1 MNMKWKQ
8 RCYAWLLSGVMA
20 ITAVPSVSLA
30 AGDAAKLQDTAAKL
44 EAAQNEKAADAQ
56 MGGYLWANFGT
67 EGGYEKI
74 FFGYSED
81 GLTWTKLNK
90 KDGVSQP
97 ILVNDAEGSDLGVR
111 DPHIIRSAEGN
122 KYWILGTD
130 LHAEGGGAGGSGW
143 NQLSASQKLVIWE
156 STDLVNWRE
165 PRLVDAGFDDA
176 GCVWAPEAIYDEA
189 KGDYAVYWSARDKSK
204 AGTSENALRVYVC
217 RTKDFVTFTEPKVW
231 LSEDVDGTYIDK
243 DGKEQFTEVNIIDST
258 IVKDK
263 GKYYRFSTSDWN
275 TVIDVSDT
283 LDTEDVLDVKNG
295 EEQSTPKGSWKRLVK
310 RSGSS
315 AAGFDGREGLTVY
328 QLPNG
333 LWCVMGDNQGYKAF
347 LTKDLASGKFTAM
360 DASFPD
366 GKFRHGTV
374 MRLTAE
380 EDARIQEAFGNKD
393 SDDDQGETPI
403 EEPILSYDFEG
414 DEGETTITDSAIGD
428 AVKDDGTLYGKAE
441 VVYDEERKSNV
452 LKLDGSSGAYAEIPQ
467 GFFDG
472 RDVMT
477 ISMDVKSE
485 KDSGNFFTFA
495 YGKNSTAYDFLRVRG
510 TEVRNAI
517 TINGWENEQA
527 VSGLGAGTGKWQ
539 KVVLVIKGSN
549 MKLYIDGSLV
559 SENKNT
565 ARTSSLGTD
574 LKAYFGKSFYDDPYF
589 KGSFDNFKVYN
600 RALGEEE
607 IAADVMDYAPLLKGA
622 VVGTVPDR
630 LTALISRGTD
640 DHTAVFSDIDLKRKE
655 IVPYVRTGTNLKAV
669 PVSLNLLT
677 KKAHVT
683 ADGKDFT
690 GGVLDLSKD
699 VTLEVTLA
707 GRKETYTIKKAK
719 IARNPVL
726 PGQYADPDIDYF
738 DGKFWIYPTTDGY
751 PGWSGT
757 KFHAFSSKDMVNWED
772 EGVIM
777 ELANDNPGLN
787 EKGVQIAKSPW
798 AVKGSAWA
806 PTIEKK
812 NGKYYFY
819 YCGKFLDKD
828 GKEPS
833 AIGVAV
839 ADSPAGPYTD
849 LGEPLM
855 TTDMCKAANVSMGQ
869 AIDPSIFTDD
879 DGTSYLLFGN
889 GNAAIAKLDD
899 DMMSIA
905 DGTLTQINGLKIS
918 NVVDFRE
925 SVIVTKVDGKYHWTW
940 SDDDANS
947 PNYHVNYGVSDEL
960 IGADGTVNVTFK
972 KAHLLSKDESKGI
985 LGSAH
990 QSVVHVKDANKKDR
1004 YFMAYHRF
1012 YTPIGIFTSSD
1023 GLGVHRETCID
1034 EIFFDEKGE
1043 MVITPTLEGVPAVV
1057 MANEDG
1063 SVNLTPGVSEQ
1074 GSGSF
1079 EVDIAEFTPDAN
1091 TAVSIKLPE
1100 SLADSIKSS
1109 DSQKIS
1115 VNVVIPSTLMANGK
1129 MPKALTLPKE
1139 VLAAAGESQKELT
1152 VTVNGSSSYQWT
1164 FSGTSQASDVNL
1176 LLEVDSAKDADV
1188 KNLLKADEKGMVLS
1202 FAQQGAIQGAKVTV
1216 NVSKMGWKAGE
1227 SVTLSYYNPQS
1238 KALETVKT
1246 YTVSKDGK
1254 VTVDVAKGGRYA
1266 VWKKNAPNVPVK
1278 INVSS
1283 IKLNKKSVSVGV
1295 QDEFTLK
1302 ATVKPS
1308 NATNRKVTWQSKN
1321 KKIATVTQK
1330 GMVKGKKI
1338 GKVTIIAKADG
1349 KSAKCTINV
1358 KPAPKK
1364 ITLNAKSKTLKKKK
1378 TFQIKI
1384 KKKTPSNS
1392 VSNKITYKTSNKK
1405 VATVSST
1412 GKVKAIKPGKATITV
1427 TTCNKKARAT
1437 IKITVKK

>member
-1 MNMKWKQ
+1 MHKKWKQ
-8 RCYAWLLSGVMA
+8 RCYAWLLSGMMA
-20 ITAVPSVSLA
+20 VTAVPSVSLA
-30 AGDAAKLQDTAAKL
+30 AGEAPKPEDAGAKIEAVQDERAEDGL
-44 EAAQNEKAADAQ
+44 
-56 MGGYLWANFGT
+56 GGYLWANFGT

-111 DPHIIRSAEGN
+111 DPHIIRSAEGD

-130 LHAEGGGAGGSGW
+130 LHAEGGGSGGSGW
-143 NQLSASQKLVIWE
+143 DQLNASQYLVIWE
-156 STDLVNWRE
+156 STDLVNWSE
-165 PRLVDAGFDDA
+165 PRLVHSGFDNA

-189 KGDYAVYWSARDKSK
+189 KGDYVVYWSARDKSK
-204 AGTSENALRVYVC
+204 ADTEENALRVYVC

-231 LSEDVDGTYIDK
+231 LSEDK
-243 DGKEQFTEVNIIDST
+243 DTGDAVNIIDTT
-258 IVKDK
+258 IVKDN
-263 GKYYRFSTSDWN
+263 GKFYRFSTSDWN

-283 LDTEDVLDVKNG
+283 LDIEDVLDVRTS
-295 EEQSTPKGSWKRLVK
+295 EEQSKPKGSWKRLVK
-310 RSGSS
+310 RSESS

-333 LWCVMGDNQGYKAF
+333 LWCVMGDHDAYKAF
-347 LTKDLASGKFTAM
+347 LTKDLASGKFTAV
-360 DASFPD
+360 DSSFPD

-393 SDDDQGETPI
+393 SDDNQGETPI
-403 EEPILSYDFEG
+403 EEPVLSYDFEG
-414 DEGETTITDSAIGD
+414 DEGDTTITDSATGD
-428 AVKDDGTLYGKAE
+428 AVKNDGKLYGNAE
-441 VVYDEERKSNV
+441 IVYDEERKSNV

-485 KDSGNFFTFA
+485 QGDGAFFTFT
-495 YGKNSTAYDFLRVRG
+495 YGKDSTYYDFLRIRG

-517 TINGWENEQA
+517 TVSGYKNEQA
-527 VSGLGAGTGKWQ
+527 VSGSGAGTGKWQ

-607 IAADVMDYAPLLKGA
+607 IAADVMDYAPLLKGV
-622 VVGTVPDR
+622 VVGTEPDR

-640 DHTAVFSDIDLKRKE
+640 DHTAVFSDIDRERKE

-669 PVSLNLLT
+669 PVTFNLLT
-677 KKAHVT
+677 SKAQMTV
-683 ADGKDFT
+683 DGKNFT
-690 GGVLDLSKD
+690 GGVLDLSRD
-699 VTLEVTLA
+699 VTLEVSLGT
-707 GRKETYTIKKAK
+707 RKETYTIKKAK

-738 DGKFWIYPTTDGY
+738 DGKFWLYPTTDGY

-757 KFHAFSSKDMVNWED
+757 LFHAFSSPDMVNWED

-787 EKGVQIAKSPW
+787 DKGVQIAKSPW

-819 YCGKFLDKD
+819 YCGKKSD
-828 GKEPS
+828 GVS

-855 TTDMCKAANVSMGQ
+855 TTDMCKSAGVSMGQ

-889 GNAAIAKLDD
+889 GHAAIAELGE
-899 DMMSIA
+899 DMMSIKE
-905 DGTLTQINGLKIS
+905 GTLTQINGLKIS

-925 SVIVTKVDGKYHWTW
+925 SVIVTKADGRYHWTW

-960 IGADGTVNVTFK
+960 IGEDGKVNVTFK
-972 KAHLLSKDESKGI
+972 KTYLLGKDESKGI

-990 QSVVHVKDANKKDR
+990 QSVLHVKDANKKDR

-1012 YTPIGIFTSSD
+1012 YTPIGIFNSGD

-1034 EIFFDEKGE
+1034 EIFFDENGE
-1043 MVITPTLEGVPAVV
+1043 MMITPTLEGVPAVV

-1079 EVDIAEFTPDAN
+1079 EVNFAEFTPDGN
-1091 TAVSIKLPE
+1091 TPVSIELPE
-1100 SLADSIKSS
+1100 NMADSIKSS
-1109 DSQKIS
+1109 ESQKIS
-1115 VNVVIPSTLMANGK
+1115 VDVNIPNTLMANGK
-1129 MPKALTLPKE
+1129 MPEALTLPQK
-1139 VLAAAGESQKELT
+1139 VLAAAGESKKEL
-1152 VTVNGSSSYQWT
+1152 VITVNGSYQWT
-1164 FSGTSQASDVNL
+1164 FGGTSLSSAQASGVNL

-1188 KNLLKADEKGMVLS
+1188 KNLLNKDEKGMVLS
-1202 FAQQGAIQGAKVTV
+1202 FAQQGAIPGAKVTV

-1227 SVTLSYYNPQS
+1227 AVTLSYYNPQK
-1238 KALETVKT
+1238 KALETVKS
-1246 YTVSKDGK
+1246 YAVGKDGK
-1254 VTVDVAKGGRYA
+1254 VTIDVAKGGRYA
-1266 VWKKNAPNVPVK
+1266 LWKKNAPNVPAK

-1283 IKLNKKSVSVGV
+1283 VTLNKKSAAVGV
-1295 QDEFTLK
+1295 QDEITLK
-1302 ATVKPS
+1302 VTVKPS
-1308 NATNRKVTWQSKN
+1308 KATNRKVTWESKS
-1321 KKIATVTQK
+1321 KKVATVTQK
-1330 GMVKGKKI
+1330 GVVKGKKV
-1338 GKVTIIAKADG
+1338 GKTTIIAKADG
-1349 KSAKCTINV
+1349 KTAKCTINV
-1358 KPAPKK
+1358 RPAPKK
-1364 ITLNAKSKTLKKKK
+1364 ITLNTKSKTLKKGK
-1378 TFQIKI
+1378 TFQIKV

-1392 VSNKITYKTSNKK
+1392 VSNKMTYKSSNKK
-1405 VATVSST
+1405 VATVSAA
-1412 GKVKAIKPGKATITV
+1412 GKVKAVKPGRATITV
-1427 TTCNKKARAT
+1427 ISCNKKAKAT
-1437 IKITVKK
+1437 IKIIVKK

>member
-1 MNMKWKQ
+1 MNKKWRQ
-8 RCYAWLLSGVMA
+8 RCYAWLLGGVMA
-20 ITAVPSVSLA
+20 ITAIPSVSLA
-30 AGDAAKLQDTAAKL
+30 AGGTPQTKDAGTELKAVQEERAKDDNL
-44 EAAQNEKAADAQ
+44 
-56 MGGYLWANFGT
+56 GGYLWLNFGI

-74 FFGYSED
+74 FLGYSED

-90 KDGVSQP
+90 KDGVAQP
-97 ILVNDAEGSDLGVR
+97 ILENDAEGSDLGVR
-111 DPHIIRSAEGN
+111 DPHIIRSAQGD

-143 NQLSASQKLVIWE
+143 NQLSASQYLVIWE
-156 STDLVNWRE
+156 STDLVNWSE
-165 PRLVDAGFDDA
+165 PRLVHAGFDDA
-176 GCVWAPEAIYDEA
+176 GCVWAPEAIYDEV
-189 KGDYAVYWSARDKSK
+189 KGDYVVYWSARDKSK
-204 AGTSENALRVYVC
+204 KDTEENALRVYVC

-231 LSEDVDGTYIDK
+231 LSEDQDTGD
-243 DGKEQFTEVNIIDST
+243 EVNIIDST
-258 IVKDK
+258 IVKDN
-263 GKYYRFSTSDWN
+263 GKFYRFSTSDWN

-283 LDTEDVLDVKNG
+283 LDTEDVLDVRTS
-295 EEQSTPKGSWKRLVK
+295 EEQSKPNGSWKRLVK

-347 LTKDLASGKFTAM
+347 LTKDLASGNFTAV
-360 DASFPD
+360 DAAFPD

-380 EDARIQEAFGNKD
+380 EDARIREAFGNED
-393 SDDDQGETPI
+393 SDDNQGEAPI
-403 EEPILSYDFEG
+403 EEPVLSYEFEG
-414 DEGETTITDSAIGD
+414 DDGKTTITDSAIGD
-428 AVKDDGTLYGKAE
+428 AVKDDGTLYGNAE

-485 KDSGNFFTFA
+485 KDSGNFFTFT

-510 TEVRNAI
+510 TDVRNAI
-517 TINGWENEQA
+517 TVNGYQNEQA
-527 VSGLGAGTGKWQ
+527 VSGSGAGTGKWQ

-559 SENKNT
+559 SENKST

-589 KGSFDNFKVYN
+589 EGSFDNFKVYN

-607 IAADVMDYAPLLKGA
+607 IVADVMDSVSLLKGA
-622 VVGTVPDR
+622 VVGTAPDR

-640 DHTAVFSDIDLKRKE
+640 DHTAVFSNIDQERKE
-655 IVPYVRTGTNLKAV
+655 IVSYVRTGTNLKAV

-677 KKAHVT
+677 PKAQVT
-683 ADGKDFT
+683 VGGKIFT
-690 GGVLDLSKD
+690 GGNLDLSKD
-699 VTLEVTLA
+699 VSLEVSLA
-707 GRKETYTIKKAK
+707 GRKESYTLKTPK

-738 DGKFWIYPTTDGY
+738 DGKFWLYPTTDGY

-757 KFHAFSSKDMVNWED
+757 KFHAFSSTDMVNWED

-787 EKGVQIAKSPW
+787 EKGIQIAKSPW

-812 NGKYYFY
+812 NGRYYFY
-819 YCGKFLDKD
+819 YCGKRSD
-828 GKEPS
+828 GAS

-839 ADSPAGPYTD
+839 ADNPAGPYTD
-849 LGEPLM
+849 KGEPLM
-855 TTDMCKAANVSMGQ
+855 TTDMCKVVNVAMGQ
-869 AIDPSIFTDD
+869 AIDPSIFTD

-889 GNAAIAKLDD
+889 GNAAIAELGE
-899 DMMSIA
+899 DMMSIVE
-905 DGTLTQINGLKIS
+905 GTLTQINGLKIS

-990 QSVVHVKDANKKDR
+990 QSVLHVKDANKKDR

-1012 YTPIGIFTSSD
+1012 YTPIGIFTSGD

-1034 EIFFDEKGE
+1034 EIFFDENGE

-1308 NATNRKVTWQSKN
+1308 NATNRKVTWESKN
-1321 KKIATVTQK
+1321 KKVATVTQK
-1330 GMVKGKKI
+1330 GVVKGKKI
-1338 GKVTIIAKADG
+1338 GKTTIIAKADG